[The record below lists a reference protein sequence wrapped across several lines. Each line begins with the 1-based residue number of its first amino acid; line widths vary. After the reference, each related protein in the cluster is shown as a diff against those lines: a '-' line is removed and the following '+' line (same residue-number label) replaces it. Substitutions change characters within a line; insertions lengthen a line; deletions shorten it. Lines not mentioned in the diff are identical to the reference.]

1 MEKDMFWKNVSLLL
15 KNKKISQEKMCED
28 LGMSIYTLRSS
39 ISKQVLPRVDV
50 AKTIADY
57 LDTSVDFLLTGKE
70 SNEYKERLEN
80 LKTKIENIIQEEGK
94 QKSLLIQASIN
105 GKTKSLNLHFPILS
119 CDHQNPKVQD

>member
-94 QKSLLIQASIN
+94 QFVQRR
-105 GKTKSLNLHFPILS
+105 
-119 CDHQNPKVQD
+119 KVNH

>member
-57 LDTSVDFLLTGKE
+57 LDTSVDYLLNGKE
-70 SNEYKERLEN
+70 SNEYKERLET

-94 QKSLLIQASIN
+94 
-105 GKTKSLNLHFPILS
+105 
-119 CDHQNPKVQD
+119 

>member
-1 MEKDMFWKNVSLLL
+1 MEKDMFWKNVTILL

-50 AKTIADY
+50 AKMIADY

-80 LKTKIENIIQEEGK
+80 LKTRIENIIQEEGK
-94 QKSLLIQASIN
+94 
-105 GKTKSLNLHFPILS
+105 
-119 CDHQNPKVQD
+119 

>member
-1 MEKDMFWKNVSLLL
+1 MEKDIFWKNVVQLL
-15 KNKKISQEKMCED
+15 KNKKISQEKMCAD

-57 LDTSVDFLLTGKE
+57 LGTSVDFLLTGKE

-80 LKTKIENIIQEEGK
+80 LKNDIERIIKQEGATKYEARDYGLLQVAEGSIQYGSRNK
-94 QKSLLIQASIN
+94 DDDS
-105 GKTKSLNLHFPILS
+105 
-119 CDHQNPKVQD
+119 

>member
-1 MEKDMFWKNVSLLL
+1 MSRKIWVFPYIFKDFFMEKDMFWKNVSLLL

-70 SNEYKERLEN
+70 SNEYKERLEKLHDDKAN
-80 LKTKIENIIQEEGK
+80 EIQKIDEG
-94 QKSLLIQASIN
+94 LTLF
-105 GKTKSLNLHFPILS
+105 GKYFMQLWW
-119 CDHQNPKVQD
+119 

>member
-94 QKSLLIQASIN
+94 QFVQR
-105 GKTKSLNLHFPILS
+105 
-119 CDHQNPKVQD
+119 QKVNH

>member
-1 MEKDMFWKNVSLLL
+1 MEKDIFWKNVVQLL
-15 KNKKISQEKMCED
+15 KNKKISQEKMCAD

-57 LDTSVDFLLTGKE
+57 LGTSVDFLLTSKE

-80 LKTKIENIIQEEGK
+80 LKSKIETIIQEEGK
-94 QKSLLIQASIN
+94 
-105 GKTKSLNLHFPILS
+105 
-119 CDHQNPKVQD
+119 

>member
-80 LKTKIENIIQEEGK
+80 LKTKIGNIIQEEGK
-94 QKSLLIQASIN
+94 
-105 GKTKSLNLHFPILS
+105 
-119 CDHQNPKVQD
+119 

>member
-1 MEKDMFWKNVSLLL
+1 MEKDIFWKNVSLLL

-50 AKTIADY
+50 AKNIADY
-57 LDTSVDFLLTGKE
+57 LDTSVDFLITGKE

-80 LKTKIENIIQEEGK
+80 LKSKIENIIREEG
-94 QKSLLIQASIN
+94 N
-105 GKTKSLNLHFPILS
+105 
-119 CDHQNPKVQD
+119 

>member
-1 MEKDMFWKNVSLLL
+1 M
-15 KNKKISQEKMCED
+15 KNKKISQEKMCTD

-70 SNEYKERLEN
+70 SNIYKERLEN
-80 LKTKIENIIQEEGK
+80 LKTTIETVIQNEGK
-94 QKSLLIQASIN
+94 
-105 GKTKSLNLHFPILS
+105 
-119 CDHQNPKVQD
+119 

>member
-1 MEKDMFWKNVSLLL
+1 MEKDIFWKNVSLLL

-80 LKTKIENIIQEEGK
+80 LKTKIENIIREEGN
-94 QKSLLIQASIN
+94 QFDQFYHFLIVI
-105 GKTKSLNLHFPILS
+105 
-119 CDHQNPKVQD
+119 